1 MLLPALVALLLIPPQ
16 ERPPRDH
23 ALGDNVTLTMPIRWV
38 ERPTAEDMQAA
49 MEAQGD
55 PDGRGIVHVQCTLW
69 NDGRLRYCSF
79 REDPAVTGGYVP
91 AAQLLIPLFRAEPI
105 MPPEGAGSHSRV
117 SFSLDFGG
125 AGRCLPPYC
134 SITPSPPPPPPPPP
148 SADGENAPAPT
159 PAQFQAG
166 SLGVAFDH
174 AEGLDTRP
182 CEGEAP
188 KCVKLVDPAAGD
200 GLGDLYTVQVFD
212 EPLEAVAAREA
223 GFERGADGR
232 LMTTYGRFEPVEV
245 EAFHSGGL
253 DGLRAVVTCG
263 ISDPETGFH
272 AAAGE
277 CLWVVMGDG
286 QRTVVIASSGYPD
299 GLDAAATAVA
309 SMRFLP
315 DR

>member
-1 MLLPALVALLLIPPQ
+1 MMRTGLGLAAALTLAATTACTPASADSEDAGAASAPALA
-16 ERPPRDH
+16 
-23 ALGDNVTLTMPIRWV
+23 
-38 ERPTAEDMQAA
+38 
-49 MEAQGD
+49 
-55 PDGRGIVHVQCTLW
+55 
-69 NDGRLRYCSF
+69 
-79 REDPAVTGGYVP
+79 
-91 AAQLLIPLFRAEPI
+91 
-105 MPPEGAGSHSRV
+105 
-117 SFSLDFGG
+117 
-125 AGRCLPPYC
+125 
-134 SITPSPPPPPPPPP
+134 
-148 SADGENAPAPT
+148 

-182 CEGEAP
+182 CDGEAP

-223 GFERGADGR
+223 GFERDADGR

-286 QRTVVIASSGYPD
+286 QRTVVVASSGYPD
-299 GLDAAATAVA
+299 GLDAARTAVA